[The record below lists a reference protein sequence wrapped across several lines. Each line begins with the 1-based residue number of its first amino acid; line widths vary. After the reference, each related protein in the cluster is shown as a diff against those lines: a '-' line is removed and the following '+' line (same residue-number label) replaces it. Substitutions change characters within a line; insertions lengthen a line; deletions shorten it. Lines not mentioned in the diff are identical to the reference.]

1 MVLQFLQIDYVLLL
15 YTDKSQLLL
24 CGEPVKRGV
33 RIDQAELQEILKD
46 NKSPRCLPNK
56 DILLYTGTILVP
68 GSSNL
73 FIYCSIHRHSGM
85 KMFL

>member
-1 MVLQFLQIDYVLLL
+1 MLMIYKLF
-15 YTDKSQLLL
+15 TDKSQLLL

-56 DILLYTGTILVP
+56 DILLYTG
-68 GSSNL
+68 
-73 FIYCSIHRHSGM
+73 
-85 KMFL
+85 